1 MATNEE
7 DFVEHMINIQT
18 HDDVMFFTNKGK
30 VYRLRGYEIP
40 EYSRQSKGL
49 PVVNLI
55 QVEKDEMVNS
65 IIKVTKDEIETVNNL
80 IFVTKS
86 GLVKRTSL
94 EEFKNIRQSGKIC
107 ITLREDDELI
117 AVKKTTGNDF
127 VLLGSSNGRMVKFN
141 ENDVRIMG
149 RTASG
154 VKGIELDDSSC
165 IGAEIASEDD
175 VVIIVTKK
183 GYGKQTTVR
192 DYRET
197 KRGSKGVKALSITD
211 KNGDIAAFKI
221 ARPDTDIVI
230 ITDAGMVMRMPLDQ
244 ISVLGRVTQGV
255 RLINLKDDHT
265 VATISLVD
273 KEKEEEQIED
283 SVENPEVINND
294 NSDIVELAESEIA
307 AADENEISEV
317 IEEAAEENLEN

>member
-1 MATNEE
+1 M
-7 DFVEHMINIQT
+7 
-18 HDDVMFFTNKGK
+18 
-30 VYRLRGYEIP
+30 
-40 EYSRQSKGL
+40 
-49 PVVNLI
+49 I
-55 QVEKDEMVNS
+55 QVDKDEMVNS

-175 VVIIVTKK
+175 IVIIVTKK

-244 ISVLGRVTQGV
+244 ISILGRVTQGV

-273 KEKEEEQIED
+273 KEKEEEAVEEV
-283 SVENPEVINND
+283 VENSEVINND

-307 AADENEISEV
+307 AAADEHENSDV
-317 IEEAAEENLEN
+317 AEEAAEKNLEVSEN